1 MSAAMKN
8 APLPRA
14 ALLIKRANL
23 SRAYGIGVPGKPV
36 AVKIENRHL
45 FPCPVG
51 VSFERTARDL
61 RHVFRPLLRDVSV
74 FGVRDLW
81 RRSD

>member
-1 MSAAMKN
+1 MKN

-14 ALLIKRANL
+14 ALLIKHANL

-45 FPCPVG
+45 RPCPVRMPL
-51 VSFERTARDL
+51 ERAAWNL
-61 RHVFRPLLRDVSV
+61 RHVFRPLLHDVSV

-81 RRSD
+81 RHSY